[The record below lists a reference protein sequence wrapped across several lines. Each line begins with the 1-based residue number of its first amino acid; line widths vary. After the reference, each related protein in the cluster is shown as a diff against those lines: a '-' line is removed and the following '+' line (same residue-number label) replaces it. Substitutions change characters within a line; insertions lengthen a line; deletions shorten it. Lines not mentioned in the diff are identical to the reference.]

1 MADDIGQIR
10 QDIGSLLQ
18 GMKNAEN
25 QRTTI
30 FDKLD
35 EYGKELVILRQDHNA
50 LSDKVSDEIEPVA
63 ADYKRTKQ
71 RGLGILG
78 GIVFAAGGVSAAV
91 TKAFQNLFPNH

>member
-1 MADDIGQIR
+1 MADDFGQIR

-25 QRTTI
+25 QRVTM

-50 LSDKVSDEIEPVA
+50 LSDKVDGHIEPAIV
-63 ADYKRTKQ
+63 DYKKTKQ
-71 RGLGILG
+71 RGLGILAG
-78 GIVFAAGGVSAAV
+78 LTFAVGGVSAAL
-91 TKAFQNLFPNH
+91 TKFFNNLFPNQ